1 MFRINLAFNIKRQAI
16 IDIIQVELG
25 GGLKLQFGYISIQL
39 SCECGIK
46 VFLRD
51 SIVTMEFE
59 LFGFQII
66 DTVVVK
72 VKLIAYDMI
81 VTLYSTNRGLE
92 QNVKKGVEMLTV
104 DIEKIPFFQD
114 GVKRGIEKGIFD
126 TAIVMIEKFN
136 LSIDEIAKELNIKK
150 EELLEYMKQK
160 KK

>member
-1 MFRINLAFNIKRQAI
+1 
-16 IDIIQVELG
+16 
-25 GGLKLQFGYISIQL
+25 
-39 SCECGIK
+39 
-46 VFLRD
+46 
-51 SIVTMEFE
+51 
-59 LFGFQII
+59 
-66 DTVVVK
+66 
-72 VKLIAYDMI
+72 
-81 VTLYSTNRGLE
+81 
-92 QNVKKGVEMLTV
+92 MLTI